1 MAAVISNQDYAAGGP
16 FAYVREG
23 GTAAWS
29 RHRPSL
35 GRARMSGRK
44 MYPNNTMRAELESR
58 LRCLKEKGSSNRF
71 MRKKA
76 EDLEE
81 MLATVDRSELEKRLL
96 HLKKVSIAVPSS
108 IVIKRKIAE
117 AEKVLGVATDAGD
130 AATTKT
136 EDVEAADFPAPDED
150 VEAAA
155 LLAPARALE
164 AHQVDAGDDGAVRA
178 CNSPKP
184 IFQKFNENIL
194 EDRKKLLNLVKS
206 TLKKKDVIPK
216 KADKILAT
224 DGDTKAQESL
234 SKEFTKPSGLKKK
247 FSIMTAPATTATV
260 QLLQMMLII
269 MLLLKVG
276 HIEYRERHHFGCV
289 DAINKVD
296 LNGIALAEI
305 KEDIMTFLNGQ
316 VPRVPCCDCGAIINR
331 VQHNRP
337 SSDKSNEDN
346 VALLNG
352 RIRHNLESVSSVPA
366 DADVENEDE
375 MQVDKVSVPPIQF
388 NAEADPGKVSNLRA
402 QHIAEA
408 FLFIIIIV
416 TRGYFSTSSVKTQGE
431 LLAVIDDAVK
441 KDHDPG
447 KVSVK
452 YKLKQKKDDD
462 NVNKNAND
470 EKKETDNYEGKN
482 EDDNEDQEENE
493 EDNENEI
500 KEKKEDILD
509 EKVEGKEIPNRNSIR
524 KFKERKEFRMQGN
537 EVKLFRKFVIEI

>member
-29 RHRPSL
+29 RHHSSL
-35 GRARMSGRK
+35 GRARLSGRK
-44 MYPNNTMRAELESR
+44 VYPNNTMRAELESR

-81 MLATVDRSELEKRLL
+81 MLATVDRSELEKSPEKRLI

-117 AEKVLGVATDAGD
+117 AEKVLGVATD

-234 SKEFTKPSGLKKK
+234 SKEFMKPWELMKK
-247 FSIMTAPATTATV
+247 FSIMTAPAIMATV
-260 QLLQMMLII
+260 QLLQMMII
-269 MLLLKVG
+269 MMLLLKVC
-276 HIEYRERHHFGCV
+276 HIEYRERNDFSCV
-289 DAINKVD
+289 DVINKVD
-296 LNGIALAEI
+296 LNAIALAEL

-316 VPRVPCCDCGAIINR
+316 VPCGDCEAIINR

-337 SSDKSNEDN
+337 TSVEPEEDVKAN
-346 VALLNG
+346 LNDQLFPLPTWPWPCGDSVA
-352 RIRHNLESVSSVPA
+352 SVDDNA
-366 DADVENEDE
+366 G
-375 MQVDKVSVPPIQF
+375 DKVSDPPIQY
-388 NAEADPGKVSNLRA
+388 NAEADPGKVNNLRV

-408 FLFIIIIV
+408 VLFIIVIV
-416 TRGYFSTSSVKTQGE
+416 TRGYFSPSSVKIQGRE
-431 LLAVIDDAVK
+431 LSAALDDAVK
-441 KDHDPG
+441 KDPDPG
-447 KVSVK
+447 KVSVRH
-452 YKLKQKKDDD
+452 KLKQKNDD
-462 NVNKNAND
+462 NDVNKKVDD
-470 EKKETDNYEGKN
+470 EKKETDNNAEKMQ
-482 EDDNEDQEENE
+482 DDNVKQEEK
-493 EDNENEI
+493 EDTETEAD
-500 KEKKEDILD
+500 EKKEDYLD
-509 EKVEGKEIPNRNSIR
+509 DKAEEAKEIPNTNAKR
-524 KFKERKEFRMQGN
+524 KLEEIKESRMKENGC
-537 EVKLFRKFVIEI
+537 KLFRKFVIEI